1 MATFP
6 AAFPADDGSWSLVE
20 TIHQSQPVDVTA
32 PYSTANLAGKAIL
45 ITGGA
50 SGFGAGFARKW
61 TSHGAHIF
69 IGDLDDAA
77 GEALVAELRTIPG
90 SSGHQYYQ
98 HCDVTNWLDQ
108 VSLFKM
114 AVATSPTGGIDAVV
128 AGAGIVERG
137 DTVNGNIFDHPQGLD
152 AENPPPPKL
161 KVLAVNLTGVM
172 YTTHLAIFWLKRN
185 GGQKSGEG
193 AESISVAKDEVLQPP
208 RDRHI
213 LLISS
218 IAGVSPLPGQT
229 EYTASKHAV
238 MGLFRTLRGTV
249 WRQGI
254 RVNVLNPYFVDTP
267 LLPWRGLALLAGG
280 VKAEVDDVVEAG
292 TRLMADHSIVGR
304 GLVVGPKGRIEVDVG
319 KEDVPGAGVK
329 GQQAI
334 WEIYA
339 HDYDKVEVFV
349 WRFVQMLNTLKKV
362 RGWIGTVKDLFQ
374 IYRTERA
381 KKSQRAPVKVPAR
394 A

>member
-1 MATFP
+1 MVGFP
-6 AAFPADDGSWSLVE
+6 ATFPADDGSWSLVE

-32 PYSTANLAGKAIL
+32 PYSTATLAGKVIL

-50 SGFGAGFARKW
+50 SGFGAAFARKW
-61 TSHGAHIF
+61 AGHGAHIF

-77 GEALVAELRTIPG
+77 GEALVAELRTLPG
-90 SSGHQYYQ
+90 SSGYHYYQ
-98 HCDVTNWLDQ
+98 HCDVTKWVDQ

-114 AVATSPTGGIDAVV
+114 AAATSPTGGIDAVV

-137 DTVNGNIFDHPQGLD
+137 DTVSGNIFDHPQGLD

-161 KVLAVNLTGVM
+161 NVLAVNLTGVM
-172 YTTHLAIFWLKRN
+172 YTTHLAIFWLKRR
-185 GGQKSGEG
+185 GSRKSEEG
-193 AESISVAKDEVLQPP
+193 TEEISVGTGETLQPP

-238 MGLFRTLRGTV
+238 MGLFRSLRGTV

-280 VKAEVDDVVEAG
+280 AKAEVEDVVEAG
-292 TRLMADHSIVGR
+292 TRLMADQSIVGR
-304 GLVVGPKGRIEVDVG
+304 GLVIGPKGRIEVNASE
-319 KEDVPGAGVK
+319 EDVPGAGVK
-329 GQQAI
+329 GEQAI

-339 HDYDKVEVFV
+339 HDYEKVEVFV
-349 WRFVQMLNTLKKV
+349 WRFVQMLNTVKKI
-362 RGWIGTVKDLFQ
+362 RGWIGTVKDLFR
-374 IYRTERA
+374 IYRVERA
-381 KKSQRAPVKVPAR
+381 KKLQRAQ
-394 A
+394 